1 MSELRPLRSR
11 TAELLHS
18 LRGQWWGH
26 LLIAG
31 SLLVVFGD
39 FDDPPR
45 TLAVIFAA
53 NLLVSVSIGMATT
66 AVYVFGWGTV
76 LIEGSALRRALVH
89 GVSIVVGVAV
99 GAEIAIGVLQLIAF
113 TGFELSVARQGL
125 WQVGGVITAA
135 VMIGSVTVDRMRERI
150 RAVEMREQQAQQ
162 ALLRAQIDSLQARV
176 NPHFLFNALNTVA
189 CLIED
194 DPEAAVEGVERLSSL
209 LRYSLEGA
217 RQGRVPLSR
226 ELEAVHSYLALE
238 ELRFGERLRSRVEVA
253 PGLGSIPVPP
263 FVLQPLVENAVKHG
277 IGPRRGGGR
286 VEVTVTADE
295 TRLCLRVQDDGPGVS
310 DEPGTQT
317 GHDNLRRRLDLLY
330 GDDAR
335 FEAGPMDDGG
345 GYRVRIELPRARAVV
360 DPTPSPREAEAE
372 PEPIH
377 QPAAE
382 GLAS

>member
-1 MSELRPLRSR
+1 MPELPPPRSR
-11 TAELLHS
+11 AAEFLQS

-39 FDDPPR
+39 YDD
-45 TLAVIFAA
+45 TVLQLAVIFAA

-76 LIEGSALRRALVH
+76 LVEGSVLRRALVH

-99 GAEIAIGVLQLIAF
+99 GAEIAIGVLRLIAF

-217 RQGRVPLSR
+217 RQGRVPLAR
-226 ELEAVHSYLALE
+226 ELEAVRSYLALE
-238 ELRFGERLRSRVEVA
+238 ELRFGERLRSRVEVT

-295 TRLCLRVQDDGPGVS
+295 TRLRLGVQDDGPGVS

-317 GHDNLRRRLDLLY
+317 GHDNLRRRLTLLY
-330 GDDAR
+330 GDEAR
-335 FEAGPMDDGG
+335 FEAGRMEDGR

-360 DPTPSPREAEAE
+360 APTPSL
-372 PEPIH
+372 

>member
-1 MSELRPLRSR
+1 MSDPSPLRSR
-11 TAELLHS
+11 TADFLHS
-18 LRGQWWGH
+18 LRGQWWVH
-26 LLIAG
+26 LTIAVA
-31 SLLVVFGD
+31 LMVVFGD
-39 FDDPPR
+39 YDN
-45 TLAVIFAA
+45 TATELVVIFAA
-53 NLLVSVSIGMATT
+53 NLLVSASIGTATT
-66 AVYVFGWGTV
+66 AVYAFGWGTV

-89 GVSIVVGVAV
+89 GVSIVVGVAA
-99 GAEIAIGVLQLIAF
+99 GTELAIAVLRLSAF

-150 RAVEMREQQAQQ
+150 RTVEMREQQAQQ

-226 ELEAVHSYLALE
+226 ELEAVRSYLALE
-238 ELRFGERLRSRVEVA
+238 ELRFGERLRSRVEVM
-253 PGLGSIPVPP
+253 PGLGANPVPP
-263 FVLQPLVENAVKHG
+263 FLLQPLVENAVKHG

-295 TRLCLRVQDDGPGVS
+295 TWLRLRVRDDGPGVS

-317 GHDNLRRRLDLLY
+317 GHDNLRRRLKLLY
-330 GDDAR
+330 GDEVR
-335 FEAGPMDDGG
+335 FEAGPMEEGR
-345 GYRVRIELPRARAVV
+345 GYRVEIDLPRARSAVS
-360 DPTPSPREAEAE
+360 PTPSPRAAELAS
-372 PEPIH
+372 IH

-382 GLAS
+382 ELAS